1 MERALAALAG
11 SGLDSTRFAVLLDPG
26 ADLAVLDRSMTAVL
40 AVSPGGLGAVLDRLN
55 ANTGAAWVA
64 DPHGDQR
71 LDAGAAVE
79 VMHGWHL
86 GSVAELRSDRPADGD
101 EAGWLVI
108 EATDAELLGAIE
120 AALKRG
126 ESPSRT
132 AKAVAA
138 DFGVPKR
145 RVYDLVLSLGGDR

>member
-64 DPHGDQR
+64 DPHGD
-71 LDAGAAVE
+71 
-79 VMHGWHL
+79 H
-86 GSVAELRSDRPADGD
+86 
-101 EAGWLVI
+101 
-108 EATDAELLGAIE
+108 
-120 AALKRG
+120 AL
-126 ESPSRT
+126 
-132 AKAVAA
+132 
-138 DFGVPKR
+138 
-145 RVYDLVLSLGGDR
+145 